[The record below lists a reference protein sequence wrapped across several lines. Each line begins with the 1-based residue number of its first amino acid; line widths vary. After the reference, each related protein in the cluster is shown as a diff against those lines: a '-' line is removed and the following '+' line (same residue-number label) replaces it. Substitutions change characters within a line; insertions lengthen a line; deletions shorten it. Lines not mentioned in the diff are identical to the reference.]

1 MVAMK
6 SGYKMKQLNMMLI
19 GIMIIQFFALSVY
32 GDENKEINY
41 TKTLSFYLYYLILS
55 CSIKLFFIF

>member
-19 GIMIIQFFALSVY
+19 GIMIIQYFALSVY

-55 CSIKLFFIF
+55 CSIKL